1 MSERRP
7 MPSAVEIKRAL
18 RAAKA
23 AGFDRVELVNTPDG
37 LKIVAERSAKKPD
50 GNEIELEL

>member
-7 MPSAVEIKRAL
+7 MPTAVEIKRAL

-23 AGFDRVELVNTPDG
+23 EGFDHVELVNTPDG
-37 LKIVAERSAKKPD
+37 LKIVAERSAKKQETQEL
-50 GNEIELEL
+50 EIEL